1 MSPSAVR
8 DDGAMEDSMRVIL
21 FGATGMI
28 GSGVLLECL
37 ADARIEAIVSVVR
50 QPSGVA
56 DPKLRELIHDDF
68 LDYVPICAEF
78 AGADACF
85 FCLGVSSAGMSE
97 ADYRRVTYEFTL
109 AAAKEIIAESPES
122 TFCYVSG
129 AGTDGTGRG
138 RVMWAR
144 VKGQTEQ
151 ALLAMPFKS
160 AYMFRPGYIQPLKGV
175 RSKTAL
181 YQLVYTVVSPLYPI
195 LRTFMPSYV
204 TTTVNLGR
212 AMIEAAYSGCSQH
225 VLETP
230 DINALAQRW
239 SPGHAG
245 T

>member
-1 MSPSAVR
+1 
-8 DDGAMEDSMRVIL
+8 MRVVL

-37 ADARIEAIVSVVR
+37 DDPRIESVISVVR
-50 QPSGVA
+50 HPSGVA
-56 DPKLRELIHDDF
+56 HAKLHELVHEDF

-78 AGADACF
+78 AGVDACL
-85 FCLGVSSAGMSE
+85 FCLGISSAGMSE

-109 AAAKEIIAESPES
+109 AAAKEILAESPHA

-144 VKGQTEQ
+144 VKGQTEN
-151 ALLAMPFKS
+151 ALFAMGFRS
-160 AYMFRPGYIQPLKGV
+160 AFMFRPGYIQPMRGV

-181 YQLVYTVVSPLYPI
+181 YQLVYTLTGPLYP
-195 LRTFMPSYV
+195 LMHLLVPSYV
-204 TTTVNLGR
+204 TTTVDLAH
-212 AMIEAAYSGCSQH
+212 AMIEAAGRGYERQ

-230 DINALAQRW
+230 DINRLAQQYDARR
-239 SPGHAG
+239 PAA
-245 T
+245 